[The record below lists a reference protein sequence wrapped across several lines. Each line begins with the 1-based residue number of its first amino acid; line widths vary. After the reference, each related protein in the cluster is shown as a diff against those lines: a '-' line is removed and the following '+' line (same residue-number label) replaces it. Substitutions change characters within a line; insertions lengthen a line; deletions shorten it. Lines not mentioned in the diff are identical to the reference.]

1 MKQAFAGAVLA
12 AVVFTAA
19 GFAYSTTRPNAV
31 TPGQFNALKKR
42 VAKLEKDDQ
51 AVSSYI
57 GTCLFHWQGI
67 TQYGNPAA
75 QQGFLY
81 TPDGSTLYVRT
92 GLDFPVQGQAP
103 TLSIPA
109 TTNSMSTQMAWPV
122 QIFWPPAS
130 SLCSPFKARRS
141 LRPRTL
147 AV

>member
-109 TTNSMSTQMAWPV
+109 TTNSNCTAV
-122 QIFWPPAS
+122 GLRFT
-130 SLCSPFKARRS
+130 SLHGTAPSFHGSIAKAARLS
-141 LRPRTL
+141 FTGK
-147 AV
+147 